1 MQKVTEITCV
11 CCPNACQVRV
21 DETNGNAVS
30 GNRCRNG
37 EAYAI
42 HELNNPKRLITAEVR
57 ISGALVD
64 RCPVK
69 TDRAVP
75 RETLSNIA
83 RALEEL
89 RVEAP
94 VYVSQV
100 LVRDIA
106 GTGANLVA
114 CKTISQI
121 SNERQDG

>member
-1 MQKVTEITCV
+1 MRKVTEITCV

-37 EAYAI
+37 AAYAI
-42 HELNNPKRLITAEVR
+42 HELNNPKRRVSGEVR
-57 ISGALVD
+57 VIGADVD

-69 TDRAVP
+69 TDRVVP
-75 RETLSNIA
+75 RETLGNIA
-83 RALEEL
+83 QALDEL

-94 VYVSQV
+94 IYVSQV
-100 LVRDIA
+100 LARDIA

-114 CKTISQI
+114 CKTIPKKQ
-121 SNERQDG
+121 